1 MLSLRKAESYKMKNQ
16 VIKDKTQA
24 LKAELDTRRAD
35 WAAKAPEGTKII
47 YNEGILAVEN
57 SGIIQNALQVGDKAH
72 DFSLDNAIG
81 RKVQLSEVL
90 SQGPVVLTWYR
101 GGWCPYCN
109 ITLRH
114 LQQRLQD
121 FKNAGA
127 NLIALTPE
135 LADNSLS
142 TQEKNQLQFEVLSDI
157 DNKVAKKYGIVFTL
171 TEDVAKTYKQA
182 FDLESY
188 NGNDS
193 NELPLAATYVIDK
206 QSIIRYAFLDAEY
219 RNRAEPDDILT
230 ALEALPS
237 D

>member
-1 MLSLRKAESYKMKNQ
+1 MKNKLTKNS
-16 VIKDKTQA
+16 ITT
-24 LKAELDTRRAD
+24 LKSELDARRSD
-35 WAAKAPEGTKII
+35 WAAKAPEETKTI
-47 YNEGILAVEN
+47 YNEGILAVEH
-57 SGIIQNALQVGDKAH
+57 SGIIQSALQVGDQAL
-72 DFSLDNAIG
+72 DFRLNNATG
-81 RKVQLSEVL
+81 RPVQLSEVL
-90 SQGPVVLTWYR
+90 SQGSVVLTWYR

-142 TQEKNQLQFEVLSDI
+142 TREKNDLQFEVLSDI
-157 DNKVAKKYGIVFTL
+157 NNEVAKKYGIVFKL
-171 TEDVAKTYKQA
+171 TEAVAQTYKQA

-193 NELPLAATYVIDK
+193 NELPLAATYVIDTHG
-206 QSIIRYAFLDAEY
+206 IIRYAFLDAEY
-219 RNRAEPDDILT
+219 RNRAEPADILNV
-230 ALEALPS
+230 LESLK
-237 D
+237 

>member
-1 MLSLRKAESYKMKNQ
+1 MKNKLTKNS
-16 VIKDKTQA
+16 ITT
-24 LKAELDTRRAD
+24 LKSELDARRSD
-35 WAAKAPEGTKII
+35 WAAKAPEETKTI
-47 YNEGILAVEN
+47 YNEGILAVEH
-57 SGIIQNALQVGDKAH
+57 SGIIQSALQVGDQAL
-72 DFSLDNAIG
+72 DFRLNNATG
-81 RKVQLSEVL
+81 RPVQLSEVL
-90 SQGPVVLTWYR
+90 SQGSVVLTWYR

-142 TQEKNQLQFEVLSDI
+142 TREKNDLQFEVLSDI
-157 DNKVAKKYGIVFTL
+157 NNEVAKKYGIVFKL
-171 TEDVAKTYKQA
+171 TEAVAQTYKQA

-193 NELPLAATYVIDK
+193 NELPLAATYVIDTHG
-206 QSIIRYAFLDAEY
+206 IIRYAFLDAEY
-219 RNRAEPDDILT
+219 RNRAEPADILNV
-230 ALEALPS
+230 LESL
-237 D
+237 